1 LDDIRTARRKTEAGF
16 GEANG
21 QNPASGRILGVNCT
35 PACAFL
41 AISDAGVIQPT
52 PERLEWPAGEESER
66 LGGLFQD
73 AQALLR
79 EQRVDEVA
87 LLLPGRG
94 GKFQPGYFVVGPRI
108 ALETVIR
115 LAAVTLNIPVV
126 VLERATV
133 RARLKCGKNGA
144 LEEYL
149 NKVVP
154 QSIGKYRTTGR
165 GLAAMAALATGAS

>member
-1 LDDIRTARRKTEAGF
+1 MGRT
-16 GEANG
+16 
-21 QNPASGRILGVNCT
+21 LGVNCT
-35 PACAFL
+35 PGCAFL
-41 AISDAGVIQPT
+41 ALVENGSIQPV

-66 LGGLFQD
+66 LAGLFQD

-79 EQRVDEVA
+79 EQAVSQVV

-94 GKFQPGYFVVGPRI
+94 GAHKPGYFVVAPRV

-115 LAAVTLNIPVV
+115 LAAVMLEIPVV

-133 RARLKCGKNGA
+133 RARLKCAKTGG

-149 NKVVP
+149 DQVIPEPV
-154 QSIGKYRTTGR
+154 GKYWTAGR
-165 GLAAMAALATGAS
+165 GLAAMAALAAETS